1 MAAQLESEVDFQL
14 HLDNFEG
21 PFDLLLNLIGKH
33 ELDISQIALAR
44 VTDEF
49 LKHVKQLD
57 SRQEI
62 ESASEFLVVAATLLD
77 MKIVS
82 LLPQSQAVDSEDI
95 AALEARDLLFARLLQ
110 YRAFKEISSW
120 LSTSLELESV
130 RVARE
135 VRLEETYRNLRPE
148 LVWSVDLEQF
158 SQLAQLAFVPKEI
171 PGVGLTHLHAP
182 KISIREQ
189 VGILVSKLRK
199 TKRLSFRELIA
210 DSKDRGEFVARFLGV
225 LELYRVGAISIE
237 QAGSFS
243 DFTVIWEN
251 SNFSDETLA
260 SLGTDYEGQ

>member
-1 MAAQLESEVDFQL
+1 MHDCFNTA
-14 HLDNFEG
+14 H
-21 PFDLLLNLIGKH
+21 
-33 ELDISQIALAR
+33 
-44 VTDEF
+44 
-49 LKHVKQLD
+49 
-57 SRQEI
+57 SRR
-62 ESASEFLVVAATLLD
+62 F
-77 MKIVS
+77 
-82 LLPQSQAVDSEDI
+82 PPG
-95 AALEARDLLFARLLQ
+95 F
-110 YRAFKEISSW
+110 
-120 LSTSLELESV
+120 STSLELESV

-148 LVWSVDLEQF
+148 LVWSTDLEQF

-189 VGILVSKLRK
+189 VGILVSRLRK
-199 TKRLSFRELIA
+199 TKRLSFRELIV

-237 QAGSFS
+237 QAGPFS

>member
-1 MAAQLESEVDFQL
+1 M
-14 HLDNFEG
+14 
-21 PFDLLLNLIGKH
+21 
-33 ELDISQIALAR
+33 
-44 VTDEF
+44 
-49 LKHVKQLD
+49 
-57 SRQEI
+57 
-62 ESASEFLVVAATLLD
+62 
-77 MKIVS
+77 
-82 LLPQSQAVDSEDI
+82 
-95 AALEARDLLFARLLQ
+95 
-110 YRAFKEISSW
+110 
-120 LSTSLELESV
+120 
-130 RVARE
+130 
-135 VRLEETYRNLRPE
+135 
-148 LVWSVDLEQF
+148 VWSTDLEQF

-237 QAGSFS
+237 QAGPFS

>member
-49 LKHVKQLD
+49 LKYVKQLD

-120 LSTSLELESV
+120 FSTSLELESV

-148 LVWSVDLEQF
+148 LVWSTDLEQF

-171 PGVGLTHLHAP
+171 PVVGLTHLHAP

-237 QAGSFS
+237 QAGPFS